1 LIRTAAETRPALGSK
16 LPGFFQ
22 SIQSLL
28 AMPVKNSHLV
38 ISALGKDRPGI
49 VNELSKAIF
58 DLNCNI
64 SDSRMTVLGGE
75 FAILLMIDGPWNQ
88 LTKLEDQIPELQDR
102 LSLTITSK
110 RTEERAAEGNLL
122 PYGVDV
128 VSLDHPGI
136 VYSLARFFSEKNI
149 NIEDMT
155 TSSYAA
161 AHTGTSM
168 FSVRMNIGI
177 PADLQ
182 IAVLRDE
189 FMDFC
194 DSMNID
200 AVLEPIKT

>member
-1 LIRTAAETRPALGSK
+1 
-16 LPGFFQ
+16 
-22 SIQSLL
+22 
-28 AMPVKNSHLV
+28 MPVKNSHLV

>member
-1 LIRTAAETRPALGSK
+1 MPA
-16 LPGFFQ
+16 
-22 SIQSLL
+22 
-28 AMPVKNSHLV
+28 KNSHLV

-49 VNELSKAIF
+49 INHLSKAIF
-58 DLNCNI
+58 ELHCNI

-75 FAILLMIDGPWNQ
+75 FAILLLVDGPWNQ
-88 LTKLEDQIPELQDR
+88 LTKLEDQVPELQDR
-102 LSLTITSK
+102 LGLTITTK
-110 RTEERAAEGNLL
+110 RTEERTAEANLL

-136 VYSLARFFSEKNI
+136 VYSLARFFSDKNI

-161 AHTGTSM
+161 AHTGTPM

-177 PADLQ
+177 PADIQ

-194 DSMNID
+194 DSMNVD

>member
-1 LIRTAAETRPALGSK
+1 
-16 LPGFFQ
+16 
-22 SIQSLL
+22 
-28 AMPVKNSHLV
+28 MPTKNSHLV

-49 VNELSKAIF
+49 VNQLSKAIYEL
-58 DLNCNI
+58 DCNV

-75 FAILLMIDGPWNQ
+75 FAILLMVEGPWN
-88 LTKLEDQIPELQDR
+88 LLAKLEDQVPELQDR
-102 LSLTITSK
+102 MDLTIITR
-110 RTEERAAEGNLL
+110 RTEERAANANLL

-136 VYSLARFFSEKNI
+136 VYSLASFFSDKNI

-161 AHTGTSM
+161 AHTGTPM
-168 FSVRMNIGI
+168 FSVRMSIGI
-177 PADLQ
+177 PADIH
-182 IAVLRDE
+182 IAALRDE

-200 AVLEPIKT
+200 AVLEPIKG